1 MLTQSGGSD
10 CHLTCDHSNTL
21 VKQAANDIFSL
32 QSVEE
37 KLWVLPTLHVSVCVP
52 LRWGSAL
59 SFTAAHKH
67 VLQIEVKQWE
77 VKVAVSAVV
86 AFN

>member
-37 KLWVLPTLHVSVCVP
+37 KL
-52 LRWGSAL
+52 
-59 SFTAAHKH
+59 
-67 VLQIEVKQWE
+67 
-77 VKVAVSAVV
+77 
-86 AFN
+86 